1 LDFRRE
7 EIREWLRSAGLL
19 WREDC
24 TNLDTGFA
32 RNWLRMVI
40 MPQVAEHLNPSVAR
54 TLASTAEW
62 AAGEEEYWS
71 AELDRIGPQCLRPSG
86 RAILVDLN
94 PFGDLPAAVQR
105 RLLRRAISDVLASLR
120 SIDFDHVERIRRMT
134 TTREGSG
141 RIQLPGLDVYRS
153 FDWLRLAP
161 AGVDSGVDRDFSVT
175 LSAPGLTA
183 VPERSITLKIESVKA
198 RDVYNNQ
205 MNALDGDKCAGPLE
219 LRNWR
224 PGDRIYPKTASGA
237 EKIKTLFQEFRVPL
251 WERRNWPVITRGE
264 TILWTR
270 QFGADRNAAAGP
282 ETNTVFLVHEISG
295 ADAGESNHSLHASI
309 EKKRVRDGVSEM
321 SGLDDV

>member
-1 LDFRRE
+1 
-7 EIREWLRSAGLL
+7 
-19 WREDC
+19 
-24 TNLDTGFA
+24 
-32 RNWLRMVI
+32 
-40 MPQVAEHLNPSVAR
+40 
-54 TLASTAEW
+54 
-62 AAGEEEYWS
+62 
-71 AELDRIGPQCLRPSG
+71 
-86 RAILVDLN
+86 
-94 PFGDLPAAVQR
+94 
-105 RLLRRAISDVLASLR
+105 
-120 SIDFDHVERIRRMT
+120 
-134 TTREGSG
+134 
-141 RIQLPGLDVYRS
+141 
-153 FDWLRLAP
+153 
-161 AGVDSGVDRDFSVT
+161 VDSGVDRDFSVT
-175 LSAPGLTA
+175 LAAPGLTA
-183 VPERSITLKIESVKA
+183 VPERSIALKIESVKA

-295 ADAGESNHSLHASI
+295 ADARESNHSLNASI